1 MNENGQ
7 IVIEIEYIES
17 IEDSMIQLFFA
28 YEKQHLISEDHTM
41 RFQLKG
47 KNYALVISGFIDKY
61 EEIYKIQ
68 VYIVICFYLFLIV
81 FLLSDKF
88 IAVEGLN
95 SLQMV
100 YFSLLL
106 IYQNADWP
114 QAFSTV
120 LPLKYSM
127 GFNQMIYEEK
137 SFANID
143 DNTFNKYRYLGMC

>member
-1 MNENGQ
+1 
-7 IVIEIEYIES
+7 
-17 IEDSMIQLFFA
+17 
-28 YEKQHLISEDHTM
+28 
-41 RFQLKG
+41 
-47 KNYALVISGFIDKY
+47 
-61 EEIYKIQ
+61 
-68 VYIVICFYLFLIV
+68 V

-106 IYQNADWP
+106 IYHNGDWP

-127 GFNQMIYEEK
+127 GFNQMIYEEN

>member
-1 MNENGQ
+1 
-7 IVIEIEYIES
+7 
-17 IEDSMIQLFFA
+17 MIQLFFV
-28 YEKQHLISEDHTM
+28 YEQMHLISENHTM

-47 KNYALVISGFIDKY
+47 KNFALVISGFIDKY
-61 EEIYKIQ
+61 KEIYKIKN
-68 VYIVICFYLFLIV
+68 YIIICFYLFLIV

-106 IYQNADWP
+106 IYQNKDWP
-114 QAFSTV
+114 AAFSTV

-127 GFNQMIYEEK
+127 GFNQMIYE
-137 SFANID
+137 
-143 DNTFNKYRYLGMC
+143 